1 MRHFKTSAVGVGAGV
16 GVGVGVG
23 VGFGVGVGVGVGVG
37 AAQAA
42 TIGTTNIRAR
52 QTLPSN
58 TNSFFL
64 LISISF

>member
-1 MRHFKTSAVGVGAGV
+1 MMTSSAGGGA

-42 TIGTTNIRAR
+42 KASDIANTNIR
-52 QTLPSN
+52 QMLPNIAS
-58 TNSFFL
+58 SL
-64 LISISF
+64 LVFNWITSL